1 MSQITEYS
9 FVEEAL
15 NELSAQYKDVPDAN
29 TKEGHKA
36 CKTGAKAVGK
46 YRIDLE
52 AMRKKIKGP
61 ALEKCRAIDDE
72 AKRIQL
78 AIAKIEDPLKIAYK
92 SVDAE
97 NKRIEEERIAKILA
111 VIDGM
116 TVFVDMARTGTP
128 ETVSEW
134 IEQVEEIDCSDK
146 ATFAEF
152 SRDAALERNRVL
164 DALQV
169 ELRRV
174 IQQEADDRQRKEQEA
189 ELEELRKIKAEQEEK
204 QRKIDDQQREIDHQ
218 KELQKQEKQAK
229 IKDDNAEKQRLA
241 DVKKAEEAATQRE
254 LQRQEDE
261 KEAEL
266 NRLARLE
273 SNKKHVS
280 MICGQAK
287 KALIN
292 IEGINNELAKLIV
305 QAIAKNEIT
314 NVTINY

>member
-9 FVEEAL
+9 FVVEAL
-15 NELSAQYKDVPDAN
+15 NELSTQYKDVPDAN
-29 TKEGHKA
+29 TKEGYKA
-36 CKTGAKAVGK
+36 CKVGAKAVGK
-46 YRIDLE
+46 YRIALE
-52 AMRKKIKGP
+52 AKRKEIKGP

-72 AKRIQL
+72 AKRIQI
-78 AIAKIEDPLKIAYK
+78 AIAKIEDPLKLAYK
-92 SVDAE
+92 SIDAE
-97 NKRIEEERIAKILA
+97 NKRIEEGRVAKILA
-111 VIDGM
+111 MIDGM
-116 TVFVDMARTGTP
+116 TVFIDMARTGTS
-128 ETVSEW
+128 ETISEW

-174 IQQEADDRQRKEQEA
+174 IQQEADDKQRKEQEE
-189 ELEELRKIKAEQEEK
+189 ELDELRKIKAEQEEK
-204 QRKIDDQQREIDHQ
+204 QRKTDEQQREIDHQ
-218 KELQKQEKQAK
+218 KELQEQEKQAK
-229 IKDDNAEKQRLA
+229 I
-241 DVKKAEEAATQRE
+241 
-254 LQRQEDE
+254 DE

-266 NRLARLE
+266 NRLAKLK

-305 QAIAKNEIT
+305 QTIAKNEIT